1 MIWKMSK
8 IYTTLESPVGLR
20 RDLLNSSI
28 GVLEVLEDF
37 EKLKEIRD
45 AKHKSFLFIQ
55 AYMKEIHNLLVALRM
70 KFPRLEHNEEDKLK
84 MESERI
90 NVEYEGYTIKEKEVD
105 NLERE
110 LSVLREKLKD
120 VSA

>member
-1 MIWKMSK
+1 MIILLNGTLILRALTVSLTRWMKYFMIWKMSK

-28 GVLEVLEDF
+28 GVLEVLEEF
-37 EKLKEIRD
+37 
-45 AKHKSFLFIQ
+45 
-55 AYMKEIHNLLVALRM
+55 
-70 KFPRLEHNEEDKLK
+70 
-84 MESERI
+84 ERI

>member
-1 MIWKMSK
+1 MSK

-20 RDLLNSSI
+20 KDLLNSNI
-28 GVLEVLEDF
+28 EILEILEDF

-55 AYMKEIHNLLVALRM
+55 AYMREIHNLLVTLRM
-70 KFPRLEHNEEDKLK
+70 KFPRLEFSEEDKLK
-84 MESERI
+84 RESERI
-90 NVEYEGYTIKEKEVD
+90 NVEYEGYTMKEKEVN

-120 VSA
+120 VSS